1 MNVLTVR
8 DAASRLKVSRATVF
22 AWIRQ
27 GELRSMK
34 LGRCRRIREEDL
46 TDMLHRHLSGRE
58 AVA

>member
-1 MNVLTVR
+1 MLTVR

-22 AWIRQ
+22 EWMRQ
-27 GELRSMK
+27 GELRSVK

-46 TDMLHRHLSGRE
+46 TDMVNRHLSGK